1 VVGFQEKGSERREE
15 VVGAEL
21 VREEVRERGVN
32 CDADE
37 IYKLGFLGRVISLGS
52 ISTEA

>member
-1 VVGFQEKGSERREE
+1 MGFHEKGSGRREE

-21 VREEVRERGVN
+21 VREEVRERVN
-32 CDADE
+32 CGTDE
-37 IYKLGFLGRVISLGS
+37 IYKLGFLGRVIGLSS